1 MKVTFGMAEVLVI
14 CGVYLYQHSFPMSLT
29 LLGLGLFGK
38 AMAMGLEK
46 AAADQRQETIEKS
59 VKTVVDSIVGA
70 VTGAVDLK
78 ASGTKNGT
86 FH

>member
-1 MKVTFGMAEVLVI
+1 MKVTFGMAEILVI
-14 CGVYLYQHSFPMSLT
+14 CGVYLYQSSFPLSLT

-46 AAADQRQETIEKS
+46 AAADQRAETMENS

-70 VTGAVDLK
+70 VTGVVDTK